1 MRILVAIDDT
11 DNLESRGTGKLAALL
26 AQGIEEQGWGK
37 AGPITRH
44 QLLVHPDIPYTSHN
58 SAMCFTAE
66 LDNCTLDALAKYS
79 AAFLERECAPGSDPG
94 LCIAPREN
102 LERSPELLE
111 FAYRAKEE
119 VIGKEEAYTL
129 ARQHNIH
136 LSEHG
141 GSGIGVIG
149 ALAGVGLRLSGNDGR
164 FRGQLA
170 IVAPGSVVT
179 VEAIKAR
186 SLVEE
191 VCSIAGDAL
200 PESEAIL
207 LGETQK
213 AVLLDGKAVML
224 VFPTETTEPGRA
236 RWQSCSKTYL
246 KRF

>member
-1 MRILVAIDDT
+1 LRILLAIDDT

-26 AQGIEEQGWGK
+26 AQDIEERGWGK

-58 SAMCFTAE
+58 STMCFTAE
-66 LDNCTLDALAKYS
+66 LDNCTLDSLMSYS
-79 AAFLERECAPGSDPG
+79 AAFLERESAPGSDPG
-94 LCIAPREN
+94 LCIALRDDLDHN
-102 LERSPELLE
+102 QELLA

-119 VIGKEEAYTL
+119 VILKEEAYRL

-170 IVAPGSVVT
+170 IMVPGSVAT
-179 VEAIKAR
+179 VKDIKAR

-191 VCSIAGDAL
+191 VSSIDGTCLADHE
-200 PESEAIL
+200 PIL

-224 VFPTETTEPGRA
+224 VYPTEATEPGQA
-236 RWQSCSKTYL
+236 RWQTCSKTYL

>member
-11 DNLESRGTGKLAALL
+11 DNLESRGTGKLAAML
-26 AQGIEEQGWGK
+26 AQDIEEQGWGK
-37 AGPITRH
+37 TGPITRH

-58 SAMCFTAE
+58 SAMCFTAD
-66 LDNCTLDALAKYS
+66 LDNCTIDSLVRWS
-79 AAFLERECAPGSDPG
+79 AVFLERESAPGSDPG
-94 LCIAPREN
+94 LCIAVKDDVSSN
-102 LERSPELLE
+102 QELLD
-111 FAYRAKEE
+111 FANRAKEE
-119 VIGKEEAYTL
+119 VIPKEAAYEL
-129 ARQHNIH
+129 AKQYNIH

-170 IVAPGSVVT
+170 IMAPGSVAT
-179 VEAIKAR
+179 VAQIKTS
-186 SLVEE
+186 SLVEK
-191 VCSIAGDAL
+191 VCSTEGAIL
-200 PESEAIL
+200 PDDEFIL

-213 AVLLDGKAVML
+213 AVLLEGQAVML

-236 RWQSCSKTYL
+236 RWQTCSKTYL